1 MMFDRGKLALY
12 VVLIDCLW
20 FDSKILISLTL
31 LRGFLEYKVIDIS
44 SAIVNKLRS
53 SLCYL

>member
-1 MMFDRGKLALY
+1 MMLDRGKLAVY

-20 FDSKILISLTL
+20 FESKILISLTL
-31 LRGFLEYKVIDIS
+31 LRSFLECKVIDIS